1 MSGLLLKEL
10 LIMKGTW
17 KTYLFLLVFYAVF
30 SFVGNPT
37 FFASMVVVI
46 LMMLPLSSVAADEQ
60 ARWDIYAA
68 TLPDGRR
75 AVVRAKYQFAF
86 LTLGAAFVISCLV
99 SLLVVLFDRASGN
112 EYLDF
117 VVTSL
122 VSVAV
127 GLLANLILYPL
138 LFKYGSQKARIMMGL
153 VFGVVVAAVAIGI
166 GILSFSNSTFFDVVR
181 MVSSVLSPMLTI
193 AAVVVLLGLATVI
206 SYRISQRIYR
216 KKEF

>member
-10 LIMKGTW
+10 QIMKGTW
-17 KTYLFLLVFYAVF
+17 KTYLFLLLFYAVF

-37 FFASMVVVI
+37 FFASMVAVI

-68 TLPDGRR
+68 TLPNGRR
-75 AVVRAKYQFAF
+75 AVVRAKYQFSF
-86 LTLGAAFVISCLV
+86 LTLGAAFVLSCLV
-99 SLLVVLFDRASGN
+99 SFLVVVLGRASGN

-138 LFKYGSQKARIMMGL
+138 LFKYGSQKARIVMGL
-153 VFGVVVAAVAIGI
+153 VFGIVIAAVAIGI
-166 GILSFSNSTFFDVVR
+166 VFLSFSNSTFFDVVL
-181 MVSSVLSPMLTI
+181 VASPVFSPTI
-193 AAVVVLLGLATVI
+193 LVAAAVALLAIATVV
-206 SYRISQRIYR
+206 SYGISQRIYG